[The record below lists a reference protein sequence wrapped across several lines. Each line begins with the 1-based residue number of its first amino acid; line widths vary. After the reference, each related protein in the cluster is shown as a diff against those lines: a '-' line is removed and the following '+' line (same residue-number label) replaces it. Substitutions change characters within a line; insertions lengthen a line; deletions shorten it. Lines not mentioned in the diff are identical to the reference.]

1 MTLNYIFYLQ
11 DIKKAIDG
19 IENMIIHNHCLQFT
33 IKIKCA
39 NYQKNESD
47 NTSPNWSEGVLFS
60 YLIDKLHSLTIGRG
74 IVYTITECLL
84 DKVSVFSNM
93 LQNLNGP

>member
-1 MTLNYIFYLQ
+1 MLQ
-11 DIKKAIDG
+11 DIKKTITG
-19 IENMIIHNHCLQFT
+19 IENMVIHNHCLQFI

-39 NYQKNESD
+39 NFESQNSNNNNDRD
-47 NTSPNWSEGVLFS
+47 NTENGWSEGVLFS

-84 DKVSVFSNM
+84 DKVCD
-93 LQNLNGP
+93 